1 MSPDRAVLDSNL
13 KDLATA
19 TGSKADAAR
28 IEEEMQA
35 GFGQVN
41 QKLDAVLERLPK
53 PDEEISAVGTSMK
66 SVTDACGR

>member
-1 MSPDRAVLDSNL
+1 MSPDGAVLDSNL

-35 GFGQVN
+35 GVI
-41 QKLDAVLERLPK
+41 D
-53 PDEEISAVGTSMK
+53 
-66 SVTDACGR
+66 